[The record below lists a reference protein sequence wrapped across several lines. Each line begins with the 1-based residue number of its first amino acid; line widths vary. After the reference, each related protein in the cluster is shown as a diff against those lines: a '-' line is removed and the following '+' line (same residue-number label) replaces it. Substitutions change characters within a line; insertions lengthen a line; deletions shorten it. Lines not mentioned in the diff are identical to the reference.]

1 MNNARKRGSF
11 HNDKGDTHT
20 RILLSQKKVH
30 LEQGPWVDT
39 EGIVC

>member
-1 MNNARKRGSF
+1 MMPEKESHF
-11 HNDKGDTHT
+11 IMIKGTHT
-20 RILLSQKKVH
+20 HEYYSATKKVY

>member
-1 MNNARKRGSF
+1 MPEKEGHF
-11 HNDKGDTHT
+11 IMIKGTHTHT